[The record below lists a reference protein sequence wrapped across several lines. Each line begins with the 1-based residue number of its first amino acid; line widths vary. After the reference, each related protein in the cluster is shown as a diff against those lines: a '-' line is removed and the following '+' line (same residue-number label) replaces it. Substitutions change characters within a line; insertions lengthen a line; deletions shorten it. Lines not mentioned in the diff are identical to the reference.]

1 MSNLSEL
8 LPAGS
13 GAKVAEF
20 TANGT
25 IASGKP
31 VILETTGTVAPVA
44 ETSTSED
51 FPIGSVQEIGSGG
64 ATNQRNPAKNN
75 NNNMVPMVGE
85 SNTYVECLTNSSGY
99 PCIAVNK
106 LSDSNII
113 THGIQTV
120 IASVSGSSA
129 SIANDP
135 TDGSRGI
142 VAYLSATSTYSGKVY
157 TITGSGTSPSDYTIT
172 LSSSATTITTYDN
185 INGNEGIWMDPHT
198 AGRFVLLYRY
208 NDGTAG
214 GMNQLQS
221 TAMGL
226 VSGTGSSA
234 SIGSV
239 TEKTQV
245 DTNAASYYYTWQ
257 CIGFD
262 PNTANKLLLVYGIY
276 GLPFPTEPYDRI
288 QARVGILSSSTDY
301 APTWGTAVVFDSTS
315 SNDTHKSMSWLYQTA
330 DRAIAFY
337 EDGAA
342 SDYPTARL
350 LTIGSGTSTSIT
362 VGSAQ
367 RADTTAGISNRILVQ
382 EADDRFVAFWNE
394 KSNGEG
400 WFRSGTINTTT
411 GAVTWGTKTRVNSN
425 SANNNGNYADFVFDG
440 ANNGKFYFYGRGL
453 SGNDDINWVSVNQ
466 LAATVTNLTS
476 TNFVGFSDK
485 AIANSANG
493 AVVVEGGVTE
503 KVSSLTTGTTYYVQP
518 DGTLGTSA
526 GTPSVTAGKA
536 LSATKLLL
544 KG

>member
-1 MSNLSEL
+1 
-8 LPAGS
+8 
-13 GAKVAEF
+13 
-20 TANGT
+20 
-25 IASGKP
+25 
-31 VILETTGTVAPVA
+31 VAPVA
-44 ETSTSED
+44 ETSVSED

-64 ATNQRNPAKNN
+64 ATNQRTPAIQQ

-113 THGIQTV
+113 THGTQTV
-120 IASVSGSSA
+120 IASVASSNA
-129 SIANDP
+129 NIANDP

-142 VAYLSATSTYSGKVY
+142 VTYKSSTNTYSGKVY

-172 LSSSATTITTYDN
+172 LSSAATTITTYG
-185 INGNEGIWMDPHT
+185 NGGSTSGLWMDPHT
-198 AGRFVLLYRY
+198 AGRFVFLYNY
-208 NDGTAG
+208 DDGTAG
-214 GMNQLQS
+214 NMNKYQS

-245 DTNAASYYYTWQ
+245 DTNAASYYYTYQ

-262 PNTANKLLLVYGIY
+262 PNTANKLLLVYGVY
-276 GLPFPTEPYDRI
+276 GLPFPTSPYDRI
-288 QARVGILSSSTDY
+288 QARVGILSSSTSY
-301 APTWGTAVVFDSTS
+301 APSWGTAVVFNSAS
-315 SNDTHKSMSWLYQTA
+315 SNDTNKSMSWLYNTA

-337 EDGAA
+337 QDGAA
-342 SDYPTARL
+342 SSRPTARL

-367 RADTTAGISNRILVQ
+367 QADTTGCLYVRILVQ
-382 EADDRFVAFWNE
+382 EADDRFVTYWNE
-394 KSNGEG
+394 TGGQKG
-400 WFRSGTINTTT
+400 WFRSGTINTST
-411 GAVTWGTKTRVNSN
+411 GAVTWGTKTRVNSSSDYN
-425 SANNNGNYADFVFDG
+425 TDGYAALCFDG
-440 ANNGKFYFYGRGL
+440 AKNGKFYFYGRGL
-453 SGNDDINWVSVNQ
+453 TGNDNVNWISVNQ

-476 TNFVGFSDK
+476 SNFVGFSDE
-485 AIANSANG
+485 AIANSATG
-493 AVVVEGGVTE
+493 SVVVEGGVTE
-503 KVSSLTTGTTYYVQP
+503 KVSSLTTGSTYYVQP